1 MSIFHSRVKDGTLNV
16 RVTGYLTKD
25 PKVTDKVV
33 LFSVCYG
40 KKKYMDCKAWTS
52 DTPGQIA
59 ACMEHH
65 DFVSVDGVFQPYTG
79 SDGQTRDQI
88 TVDGIFPM
96 NIPFAAPADVSED
109 DLPPSSTTYEEMMDT
124 GDGELSF

>member
-1 MSIFHSRVKDGTLNV
+1 MSIFHSKEKDGTLNV

-52 DTPGQIA
+52 DTPGEIA
-59 ACMEHH
+59 ACLEHH
-65 DFVSVDGVFQPYTG
+65 DYVSVDGIYQPYTG
-79 SDGQTRDQI
+79 NDGQTRDQI
-88 TVDGIFPM
+88 TVDGVFPM
-96 NIPFAAPADVSED
+96 VPPAANVPEQEEPDSPPQSVQTWSEI
-109 DLPPSSTTYEEMMDT
+109 SGM
-124 GDGELSF
+124 DGELPF